1 MSDNYESE
9 SDPEDLNIRERN
21 ESRSFIQKRRKLR
34 CPLFEMNRCKGQLQE
49 RSGYLL
55 CSHCIKTSACFKD
68 WQELL
73 IKEFMLTGKDA
84 IMEQMLDSYGEKL
97 EKIEEGKI
105 EKNLTKPK
113 KKHVD
118 MFDDSEEESDGDA
131 SDIDEMIVNEFSPS
145 RKRSL
150 SSEQQPN
157 PEKRMQ
163 LDDDFEQKLEE
174 IQDPLL

>member
-1 MSDNYESE
+1 
-9 SDPEDLNIRERN
+9 
-21 ESRSFIQKRRKLR
+21 
-34 CPLFEMNRCKGQLQE
+34 
-49 RSGYLL
+49 
-55 CSHCIKTSACFKD
+55 
-68 WQELL
+68 
-73 IKEFMLTGKDA
+73 MLTGKDA